1 MKKPSTLFYH
11 IFIFVIAQVTWFSLL
26 GLWIYWYV
34 TNYLLLLKV
43 EDKLTPQFISGTTNI
58 IALISGLILL
68 ILLSLSMSVIFI
80 YLNRQLNVTKLYDN
94 FISNVTHELK
104 SPLSSIQLH
113 LETIKKRE
121 VPDEKKQEFLSL
133 MLKDIDRLNRLIN
146 SILYLSSLEQS
157 KLSKKVSHDYHIYDA
172 DNILREIIEESLQEF
187 NFPLDHVKIEG
198 SLSGQCVI
206 DRNWLKI
213 VFNNLI
219 DNAIKYSAQLPQ
231 LKVELTPGKRY
242 FQINFS
248 DNGIGISARDQK
260 KIFNKFHRVYNPES
274 PTVKGTGLGLYWVKE
289 IVKYHGGKIEVHS
302 AGKNLGTTFK
312 ISLPVYKESKKRYI
326 KRLLRITHKYQKHAE
341 MIHEP

>member
-1 MKKPSTLFYH
+1 MRKPSTLFYH

-43 EDKLTPQFISGTTNI
+43 EDKLTPQIISGTTNI

-121 VPDEKKQEFLSL
+121 VPEEKKQEFLFL

-146 SILYLSSLEQS
+146 SILYLSSLEQN

-172 DNILREIIEESLQEF
+172 DTIIREIIEESFQEF
-187 NFPLDHVKIEG
+187 NFPLDNVEIVG

-219 DNAIKYSAQLPQ
+219 DNAIKYSTQLPR
-231 LKVELTPGKRY
+231 LKIELTPGQRY

-248 DNGIGISARDQK
+248 DNGIGISAKDQK
-260 KIFNKFHRVYNPES
+260 KIFNKFHRIYNPES
-274 PTVKGTGLGLYWVKE
+274 PNVKGTGLGLYWAKE
-289 IVKYHGGKIEVHS
+289 IVKYHGGKIVVHS

-312 ISLPVYKESKKRYI
+312 ISLPVYRESKKRYI
-326 KRLLRITHKYQKHAE
+326 KRLLRITHKYQKQTE
-341 MIHEP
+341 MIHES